1 MTPPRREQLRAST
14 VDGTPGIDLRE
25 RSGAIGAFAELDSE
39 DDAGSPQWP
48 TLQYLGL
55 ARLIIAIGLLLAAA
69 ALGGTIGGGSAPA
82 YFAAASIYFVG
93 SVVLAVASM
102 YIRRRAIAH
111 TAAQIAFD
119 LVLISALM
127 ITSGGLR
134 SGLVV
139 LYLLPLAGASL
150 LLPTA
155 AVFFVCSLAV
165 IAILLDTLARSLS
178 AAGNEASLFQAGLYG
193 AMMFAI
199 TALLRLLAQRLAV
212 QAQLARQRG
221 RNLHNQLAINRLVI
235 AQLEQGVVVVDAETR
250 VRANNRAA
258 RVLIGMQPEAQLTGE
273 RLSSFDRLASL
284 VTAFKRWREGGV
296 AGQTQVA
303 NVVDLPALRLRGRF
317 VQPTAVQSDEFLI
330 FLEDQR
336 ALDERAQQLK
346 LASMGRLTAS
356 IAHEIRNPLA
366 AISHASQLLVEDAR
380 DGVLKRLASIVR
392 ENTMRLNRLVDDILR
407 VARREAPLGD
417 EIELADF
424 LEDWLQDFLR
434 DRPQAQERL
443 KIEVPAGAQ
452 VKFERSHLRQVL
464 YNLVDNA
471 LRYASDTAGAVCVR
485 VEERPTGLLELW
497 VLDDGPGVAE
507 AARSTLFE
515 PFNTTHVAGTGLGL
529 YIAREFC
536 LANRCQLAYGELT
549 LPNGGPGK
557 GFVIRFAQAD
567 VEGQES
573 DFLDTMAP
581 NE

>member
-1 MTPPRREQLRAST
+1 MTRRRHEHLRASKGEGT
-14 VDGTPGIDLRE
+14 AKSGSRERGDATDSSVELDRDDGT
-25 RSGAIGAFAELDSE
+25 
-39 DDAGSPQWP
+39 GSPQWT

-93 SVVLAVASM
+93 SVALAVASM

-111 TAAQIAFD
+111 VAAQIAFD
-119 LVLISALM
+119 LVLISVLM

-165 IAILLDTLARSLS
+165 ITILLDTLARSLS
-178 AAGNEASLFQAGLYG
+178 AAGAEASLFQAGLYG

-235 AQLEQGVVVVDAETR
+235 AQLEQGVVVVDAGTR

-258 RVLIGMQPEAQLTGE
+258 RVLIGMQPEGQLTGE
-273 RLSSFDRLASL
+273 PLSSFDRLSSL
-284 VTAFKRWREGGV
+284 VTAFERWRAGDGAGGETH
-296 AGQTQVA
+296 GP
-303 NVVDLPALRLRGRF
+303 NMVDLPALRLRARF
-317 VQPTAVQSDEFLI
+317 VQPTAVRSDEFLI

-366 AISHASQLLVEDAR
+366 AISHASQLLVEDTHDAA
-380 DGVLKRLASIVR
+380 LKRLASIVR
-392 ENTMRLNRLVDDILR
+392 ENTLRLNRLVDDILR

-417 EIELADF
+417 EIELAGF
-424 LEDWLQDFLR
+424 LEDWVQDFLR
-434 DRPQAQERL
+434 DRPQERERL

-452 VKFERSHLRQVL
+452 VKFEQSHLRQVL

-471 LRYASDTAGAVCVR
+471 LRYASDAPGAVCVR
-485 VEERPTGLLELW
+485 VEERPSGLALW

-549 LPNGGPGK
+549 SPDGRPGR
-557 GFVIRFAQAD
+557 GFVIRFVEAD
-567 VEGQES
+567 VERQES
-573 DFLDTMAP
+573 DFLDTMTP

>member
-1 MTPPRREQLRAST
+1 MTPPRREPLRASKF
-14 VDGTPGIDLRE
+14 VGTAGIGLLE
-25 RSGAIGAFAELDSE
+25 RSDAIGASAELDSE

-111 TAAQIAFD
+111 IAAQIAFD

-258 RVLIGMQPEAQLTGE
+258 RVLVGMQPEAQLTGE
-273 RLSSFDRLASL
+273 RLSSLDRLASL
-284 VTAFKRWREGGV
+284 VMAFKRWREGVG
-296 AGQTQVA
+296 AGEPHVA
-303 NVVDLPALRLRGRF
+303 NMVDLPALRLRARF

-366 AISHASQLLVEDAR
+366 AISHASQLLVEDTH

-424 LEDWLQDFLR
+424 VEDWLEDFLR

-443 KIEVPAGAQ
+443 RIEVPPGAQ

-471 LRYASDTAGAVCVR
+471 LRYASDAAGAVCVR
-485 VEERPTGLLELW
+485 VEERPSGLALW

-549 LPNGGPGK
+549 LPDGGSGR
-557 GFVIRFAQAD
+557 GFVIRFADA
-567 VEGQES
+567 EGERQES
-573 DFLDTMAP
+573 DFMDTMAP